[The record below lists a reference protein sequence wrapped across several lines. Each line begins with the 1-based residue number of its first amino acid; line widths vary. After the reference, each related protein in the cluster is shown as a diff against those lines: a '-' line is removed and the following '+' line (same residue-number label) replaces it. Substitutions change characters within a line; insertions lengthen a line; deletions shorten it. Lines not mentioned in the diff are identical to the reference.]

1 MVASFVWTAEEAKY
15 LKAVLRWQDAPSSDD
30 DATATRPRQPR
41 RRPPPTPQATIQLS
55 SQNRRQPQEKE
66 DHPPSGELRV
76 LVLGAKGAGKSS
88 LLSRV
93 RPLSHLSP
101 PICSLSNTNLK
112 FSQGTFPPATQPTT
126 ATTTST
132 TGESHS
138 GSCRHPIF
146 LLPSTTGDSKKR
158 KYIIDALEFPSNQ
171 SSSNP
176 LLEQALAIT
185 EAAVVVYDTAS
196 ADSFRSAKG
205 VVEFI
210 LEHFD
215 PLTPSPNNSANRRVY
230 PVVLVGNKFDNGKE
244 REVSEDERRQA
255 AGKMGVRCM
264 MEVSAKTGEGV
275 QGVFETIGA
284 EVLAAKRAT
293 TTAREVGREMVQGGG
308 YEKAGNRPQ
317 LVRQGGSAGGSN
329 KKGGLLRRMFWGR
342 KLHTRQGVA

>member
-41 RRPPPTPQATIQLS
+41 RRPPPPPRATIQLS

-88 LLSRV
+88 LLSR
-93 RPLSHLSP
+93 
-101 PICSLSNTNLK
+101 

-126 ATTTST
+126 ATTTSPS
-132 TGESHS
+132 GESHS

-146 LLPSTTGDSKKR
+146 LLPSTTGDSKKK

-196 ADSFRSAKG
+196 ADSFRLAKG

-230 PVVLVGNKFDNGKE
+230 PVVLVGNKFDNDKE
-244 REVSEDERRQA
+244 REVSEDEGREA

-264 MEVSAKTGEGV
+264 MEVSARTGEGV
-275 QGVFETIGA
+275 QEVFETIGA

>member
-1 MVASFVWTAEEAKY
+1 MVASFVWTAEEARY

-41 RRPPPTPQATIQLS
+41 RRPPPPPQATIQLS

-88 LLSRV
+88 LLSR
-93 RPLSHLSP
+93 
-101 PICSLSNTNLK
+101 
-112 FSQGTFPPATQPTT
+112 FSQGTFPPATQPAR
-126 ATTTST
+126 ATTTSPS
-132 TGESHS
+132 GESHS

-146 LLPSTTGDSKKR
+146 LLPSTTGDSKKK

-196 ADSFRSAKG
+196 ADSFRLAKG

-230 PVVLVGNKFDNGKE
+230 PVVLVGNKFDNDKE
-244 REVSEDERRQA
+244 REVSEDEGREA

-264 MEVSAKTGEGV
+264 MEVSARTGEGV

-317 LVRQGGSAGGSN
+317 LVRQEGSAGGSN

>member
-41 RRPPPTPQATIQLS
+41 RRPPPPPQATIQLP

-88 LLSRV
+88 LLSR
-93 RPLSHLSP
+93 
-101 PICSLSNTNLK
+101 
-112 FSQGTFPPATQPTT
+112 FSQGTFPPATQPT
-126 ATTTST
+126 ASTTTSPS
-132 TGESHS
+132 GESHS

-146 LLPSTTGDSKKR
+146 LLPSTTGDSKKK

-196 ADSFRSAKG
+196 ADSFRLAKG

-230 PVVLVGNKFDNGKE
+230 PVVLVGNKFDNDKE
-244 REVSEDERRQA
+244 REVSEDEGREA

-264 MEVSAKTGEGV
+264 MGVSARTGEGV

-317 LVRQGGSAGGSN
+317 LVRQGGSAGGSK